1 MNRDNADRA
10 ALVIGLILIA
20 ILTWAAMRNEPREVT
35 LTIRFQLPDKRA
47 AHVIDVPGQNQKEL

>member
-35 LTIRFQLPDKRA
+35 LTIRFQLPEKKPA
-47 AHVIDVPGQNQKEL
+47 TAHVIDVPGSVL